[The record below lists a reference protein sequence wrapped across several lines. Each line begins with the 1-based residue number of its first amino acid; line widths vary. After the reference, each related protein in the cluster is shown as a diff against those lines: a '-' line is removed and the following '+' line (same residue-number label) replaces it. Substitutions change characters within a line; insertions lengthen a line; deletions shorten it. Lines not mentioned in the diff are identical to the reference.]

1 MMAKKATGGDDESA
15 TNRQE
20 GKRWAAQLLAPT
32 STAGESLI
40 APDTARGDNE
50 VFSRAEVV
58 AAYSLFL
65 PRKKAER
72 SAAELFEPPPPGTEG
87 LYTHFGDDVLD
98 LLSLVSDD
106 CAGRVRKSFGIGA
119 EEAAERRARMRNR
132 LQQRGR

>member
-1 MMAKKATGGDDESA
+1 MMAEEPTGGDDESA

-20 GKRWAAQLLAPT
+20 GKRWAAQLLGPAP
-32 STAGESLI
+32 TAGESMI
-40 APDTARGDNE
+40 DPDTVRGDNQL
-50 VFSRAEVV
+50 FSRAEVV

-72 SAAELFEPPPPGTEG
+72 CAAELFEPAPPGTEG

-106 CAGRVRKSFGIGA
+106 CAERVRESFGIGA
-119 EEAAERRARMRNR
+119 EEAAERRTRMRIR
-132 LQQRGR
+132 LQQRGP